1 MIDIKTDAGIAVLT
15 LMHGKANALDIE
27 FCEALS
33 ARFME
38 LRRSDAKAVVLT
50 GQGKIFSAGVDL
62 KRLSEGGVDYIR
74 KFLPVL
80 HKLYDTV
87 FHHPKPVVAAINGHA
102 IAGGCVLAAC
112 ADRRIMARDSGR
124 IGVTELLV
132 GVPFPA
138 LAFEIVRFA
147 VPPRYLPEFT
157 LSGATYSS
165 DEALQRGWIDEA
177 VEPDALMEGRCCGC
191 AGAGLA
197 LADGLRADQETN
209 PAAGLRAP
217 GAQRGGDRQGGDRD
231 MDRAGNARLYPGLRR
246 AHAEEILAH
255 DPEMWGPVFGQDH
268 AQTLKPNLA

>member
-38 LRRSDAKAVVLT
+38 LRSSDTKAVVIS

-112 ADRRIMARDSGR
+112 ADRRIMARAGGR

-147 VPPRYLPEFT
+147 VPARYLPEFT
-157 LSGATYSS
+157 LSGATYSG
-165 DEALQRGWIDEA
+165 DEALQRGWIDEV
-177 VEPDALMEGRCCGC
+177 VEPDGLMQD
-191 AGAGLA
+191 A
-197 LADGLRADQETN
+197 LAIAQEFALLS
-209 PAAGLRAP
+209 PAAFAQTKRQIRQPVTERLERS
-217 GAQRGGDRQGGDRD
+217 GAAT
-231 MDRAGNARLYPGLRR
+231 DRAVTEIWTAPETLGFIRDYVAR
-246 AHAEEILAH
+246 
-255 DPEMWGPVFGQDH
+255 
-268 AQTLKPNLA
+268 TLKKS